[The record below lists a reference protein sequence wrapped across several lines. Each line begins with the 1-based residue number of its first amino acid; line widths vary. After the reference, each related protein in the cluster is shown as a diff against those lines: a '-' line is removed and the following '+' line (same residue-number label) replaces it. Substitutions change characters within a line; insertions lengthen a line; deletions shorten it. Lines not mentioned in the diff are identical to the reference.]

1 MKKIYIL
8 SDATGQSGLDILKA
22 ALVQFENPHIKF
34 TVFPK
39 VESKTNISKIL
50 GQAKADNALVAF
62 TLVKKSNREFI
73 SEFCR
78 KNSII
83 HVDIL
88 GPLINNLASYLKIEP
103 LENPRL
109 LRKVD
114 ERYFKRIEA
123 IEFTINHDDG
133 QRAQRLEEAD
143 IVILGL
149 SRTSK
154 TPTSFFLAQ
163 QGFKVANVPIVPEV
177 PLPDEIFRIDQNKI
191 SCLVMDPEVL
201 QKVRLARLG
210 HYKTDSSYTDLRKI
224 YEETDH
230 VESLCRKHK
239 QWKVINTTN
248 RSVEETSREIIQ
260 AVFGRDVEYH

>member
-39 VESKTNISKIL
+39 VEAKTKILKIL
-50 GQAKADNALVAF
+50 GQAKADTALVAF
-62 TLVKKSNREFI
+62 TLVKKGNRELI
-73 SEFCR
+73 SEYCI
-78 KNSII
+78 KNNIY

-88 GPLINNLASYLKIEP
+88 GPLINNISSYLKIEP
-103 LENPRL
+103 MENPRL

-123 IEFTINHDDG
+123 IEFTVNHDDG

-163 QGFKVANVPIVPEV
+163 QGFKVANVPIVPGI
-177 PLPDEIFRIDQNKI
+177 PLPDEVFKIDQSKI
-191 SCLVMDPEVL
+191 SCLIMEPDVL

-210 HYKTDSSYTDLRKI
+210 HYTAESSYTDLRKI
-224 YEETDH
+224 YEETEH
-230 VESLCRKHK
+230 VDALCRKHK

-260 AVFGRDVEYH
+260 SVFGSDVEYN

>member
-39 VESKTNISKIL
+39 VESKTKILKIL

-62 TLVKKSNREFI
+62 TLVKKGNRELI
-73 SEFCR
+73 SEYCIR
-78 KNSII
+78 NNIY

-88 GPLINNLASYLKIEP
+88 GPLINNISSYLKIEP
-103 LENPRL
+103 MENPRL

-123 IEFTINHDDG
+123 IEFTVNHDDG

-163 QGFKVANVPIVPEV
+163 QGFKVANVPIVPGI
-177 PLPDEIFRIDQNKI
+177 PLPDEVFKIDQCKI
-191 SCLVMDPEVL
+191 SCLIMDPDVL

-210 HYKTDSSYTDLRKI
+210 HYTTDSSYTDLRKI
-224 YEETDH
+224 YEETEYVDA
-230 VESLCRKHK
+230 LCRKHK

-260 AVFGRDVEYH
+260 SVFGSDVEYN

>member
-22 ALVQFENPHIKF
+22 ALVQFENPQVKF

-39 VESKTNISKIL
+39 VESKTSISKIL
-50 GQAKADNALVAF
+50 SQAKADHALVAF
-62 TLVKKSNREFI
+62 TLVKKGNREFI
-73 SEFCR
+73 TEYCV
-78 KNSII
+78 KNNIY

-88 GPLINNLASYLKIEP
+88 GPLISNLSLYLKIEP

-163 QGFKVANVPIVPEV
+163 QGFKVANVPIVPNI
-177 PLPDEIFRIDQNKI
+177 PLPDEVFRIDQNKI
-191 SCLVMDPEVL
+191 SCLVMEPDVL

-210 HYKTDSSYTDLRKI
+210 HYKTDSSYTDLRTI
-224 YEETDH
+224 YEETEY
-230 VESLCRKHK
+230 VEGLCRKHK
-239 QWKVINTTN
+239 LWKVINTTN

>member
-39 VESKTNISKIL
+39 VESKTKILKIL

-62 TLVKKSNREFI
+62 TLVKKGNRELI
-73 SEFCR
+73 SEYCIR
-78 KNSII
+78 NNIY

-88 GPLINNLASYLKIEP
+88 GPLINNISSYLKIEP
-103 LENPRL
+103 MENPRL

-123 IEFTINHDDG
+123 IEFTVNHDDG

-149 SRTSK
+149 SGHRRPQHLFFLHNRGSRLPMCRSSPESPYLMRSLRLTSARSHVSSWIRMCSRK
-154 TPTSFFLAQ
+154 CDLPGLATIQPTAVTPTLERYMKRQSTSMPYA
-163 QGFKVANVPIVPEV
+163 G
-177 PLPDEIFRIDQNKI
+177 
-191 SCLVMDPEVL
+191 
-201 QKVRLARLG
+201 
-210 HYKTDSSYTDLRKI
+210 
-224 YEETDH
+224 
-230 VESLCRKHK
+230 
-239 QWKVINTTN
+239 NTN
-248 RSVEETSREIIQ
+248 N
-260 AVFGRDVEYH
+260 GR

>member
-22 ALVQFENPHIKF
+22 ALVQFENPEVKF

-39 VESKTNISKIL
+39 VESKTYINKIL
-50 GQAKADNALVAF
+50 AQAKAENALITF
-62 TLVKKSNREFI
+62 TVVKKDNREII

-78 KNSII
+78 KNNII
-83 HVDIL
+83 YVDIL
-88 GPLINNLASYLKIEP
+88 GPLINNISSYLKIEP

-114 ERYFKRIEA
+114 ERYFKRIAA
-123 IEFTINHDDG
+123 IEFTIDHDDG

-163 QGFKVANVPIVPEV
+163 QGFKVANVPIVPEI
-177 PLPDEIFRIDQNKI
+177 PLPEEVFKIDQNKI
-191 SCLVMDPEVL
+191 SCLVMDPDVL

-210 HYKTDSSYTDLRKI
+210 HYKTESSYTDLRKI
-224 YEETDH
+224 YMETEY
-230 VESLCRKHK
+230 VETLCRKHK
-239 QWKVINTTN
+239 QWRVINTTN

-260 AVFGRDVEYH
+260 AVFGSDVEYH